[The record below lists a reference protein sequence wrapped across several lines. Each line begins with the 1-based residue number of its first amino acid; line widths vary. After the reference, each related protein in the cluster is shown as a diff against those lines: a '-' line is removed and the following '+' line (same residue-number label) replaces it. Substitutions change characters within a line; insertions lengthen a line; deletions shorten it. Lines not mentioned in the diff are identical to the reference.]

1 MHSEVGAS
9 HEQEANDMAQGA
21 GLLGGPCGQTL
32 AGALGLSEPSSTLC
46 LQVNGGGN
54 GGSIN

>member
-21 GLLGGPCGQTL
+21 SLLDGPCGQTL

-46 LQVNGGGN
+46 LQVNGGGSS
-54 GGSIN
+54 GSVN